1 MLDFSRHRNIYT
13 FLITL
18 LFLIGIK
25 FAISYTTT
33 SSFFRIS
40 IDAEA
45 SSDRKFT
52 VYYSANSHLSEKK
65 SQESGLYLGGE
76 RDTQTLTI
84 SNNIAKKLRLDLG
97 NSPGTVRIYSIKL
110 TSFFFPELIFHP
122 QDIARDFLPVKDITT
137 VKATPDY
144 VEIVAAGS
152 DPYMQYKGNLQGNS
166 FFLDYILPLV
176 FTFCFYLFL
185 SSFVPADFP
194 AFADCVAGRASS
206 SGAHFAS
213 LDGIRGIAALI
224 VLMEHTGVMS
234 GGIGTLGVHL
244 FFSLSGFL
252 IAIPFTKS
260 PSRAVSYMYL
270 KDYILRR
277 LKRIIPMYYTMV
289 TIVFLFN
296 NKNPESIR
304 HYLFLQG
311 NGYFWTVP
319 QEMFFYLY
327 FPLIVIGFY
336 LISLIKRELGLLY
349 LLVLIGVF
357 SYLGHEQILTLYG
370 LGNLTPLRASIFL
383 SGAFFSYLYAYI
395 VEKEIMEKK
404 KWFKVFCSIAGVAV
418 FLVLFVVESRT
429 IEALRFYGLQ
439 RTYGVA
445 GFLAAFFIFTVACN
459 SKSFLGRCMALPIFR
474 AVGIVGFSFYLIHP
488 YLILFCDDIADYFFA
503 YDLQGV
509 MRFIVGGV
517 VTYLFATFTYSY
529 IERPFMKK
537 NAPAP
542 LLQKESQ
549 GWR

>member
-1 MLDFSRHRNIYT
+1 MQEAKVSPRDRLCATRQFTLGCFLFRSFRQCCLQEQYFSHGADVRMLDFSRHRNIYT

-144 VEIVAAGS
+144 VEIVASGS

-234 GGIGTLGVHL
+234 GGIGSGIYANCVIIEFDAITVYCVN
-244 FFSLSGFL
+244 SVLS
-252 IAIPFTKS
+252 
-260 PSRAVSYMYL
+260 Y
-270 KDYILRR
+270 
-277 LKRIIPMYYTMV
+277 
-289 TIVFLFN
+289 
-296 NKNPESIR
+296 SI
-304 HYLFLQG
+304 
-311 NGYFWTVP
+311 
-319 QEMFFYLY
+319 
-327 FPLIVIGFY
+327 
-336 LISLIKRELGLLY
+336 S
-349 LLVLIGVF
+349 
-357 SYLGHEQILTLYG
+357 
-370 LGNLTPLRASIFL
+370 
-383 SGAFFSYLYAYI
+383 
-395 VEKEIMEKK
+395 
-404 KWFKVFCSIAGVAV
+404 
-418 FLVLFVVESRT
+418 
-429 IEALRFYGLQ
+429 
-439 RTYGVA
+439 
-445 GFLAAFFIFTVACN
+445 
-459 SKSFLGRCMALPIFR
+459 
-474 AVGIVGFSFYLIHP
+474 
-488 YLILFCDDIADYFFA
+488 
-503 YDLQGV
+503 
-509 MRFIVGGV
+509 
-517 VTYLFATFTYSY
+517 
-529 IERPFMKK
+529 
-537 NAPAP
+537 
-542 LLQKESQ
+542 
-549 GWR
+549 